1 MEPPPAV
8 LELLMSPQVFY
19 KLPFSTKGRAS
30 MKRASTPAVVAL
42 VAALFLSACAAKRPV
57 LYPNDHLDAVGKEA
71 AQRDIDACLRL
82 AADQDLKSNPEKEV
96 ATSTAKG
103 AAVGTAVG
111 VAIGAVTGN
120 LGRSAAAGAAGGGTG
135 GCLSGLFRSR
145 DPDPLVRRFVEK
157 CLQKKGYEPIGWR

>member
-1 MEPPPAV
+1 
-8 LELLMSPQVFY
+8 MSPQPFY
-19 KLPFSTKGRAS
+19 KLLFSTKDRAS
-30 MKRASTPAVVAL
+30 MKLTSTRAVAVLL
-42 VAALFLSACAAKRPV
+42 VALFLPACAAKRPV
-57 LYPNDHLDAVGKEA
+57 LYPNDHYNAVGKEA
-71 AQRDIDACLRL
+71 AQRDIDACIRL
-82 AADQDLKSNPEKEV
+82 AADQDLESKPEKEV

-120 LGRSAAAGAAGGGTG
+120 LGRSAAAGAAGGGAG

-145 DPDPLVRRFVEK
+145 DPDPLVRNFVNK

>member
-1 MEPPPAV
+1 MRDIYSAA
-8 LELLMSPQVFY
+8 LMSSQTIY
-19 KLPFSTKGRAS
+19 KLPFSTKDRAS
-30 MKRASTPAVVAL
+30 MKLAWTHVVAAII
-42 VAALFLSACAAKRPV
+42 VGLFLSACAAKRPV
-57 LYPNDHLDAVGKEA
+57 LYPNDHFNTVGKEA

-82 AADQDLKSNPEKEV
+82 AADQDLESKPEKEV

-120 LGRSAAAGAAGGGTG
+120 LGRAAAAGAAGGGTG
-135 GCLSGLFRSR
+135 GCLSGLVRSR
-145 DPDPLVRRFVEK
+145 DPDPLVRRFVET